1 MQINTAIPPKQEY
14 ETHLQRIRKINQHV
28 LTLLLSTRGVQA
40 RGNNV
45 RPSPTLYEIPFDCH
59 SEEPMG
65 RVDVMRA
72 QSHQPGHLLY
82 STFPTGQGVLPR
94 LTASMIILRSL
105 WYVISFHVIQRNE
118 IVQHPQSFLT
128 HFVKMKNVQHPHSIP
143 IWWKSWSLIVFH
155 ISLLSLLYT
164 SCRLPHPGPWL
175 SWSRIDN
182 IAIALT
188 YSLYRQNSDHS
199 YSSKRGVMF

>member
-72 QSHQPGHLLY
+72 HY
-82 STFPTGQGVLPR
+82 R
-94 LTASMIILRSL
+94 
-105 WYVISFHVIQRNE
+105 IS
-118 IVQHPQSFLT
+118 PA
-128 HFVKMKNVQHPHSIP
+128 
-143 IWWKSWSLIVFH
+143 
-155 ISLLSLLYT
+155 T
-164 SCRLPHPGPWL
+164 SCIRHLPLARVFSRDWRLVWL
-175 SWSRIDN
+175 FYVLYDMLYLFMWFKGMKLSNTLNPSSPILWKWKMSNTLI
-182 IAIALT
+182 
-188 YSLYRQNSDHS
+188 LYRFGEKVD
-199 YSSKRGVMF
+199 RW